1 MSLGLVGCQSARA
14 FDFEC
19 SFVAMPSREKKRNP
33 WTDAQVCA
41 ELVLILFIHVAYVA
55 RHQEQIVVE
64 TTPFA
69 MPGSKY

>member
-1 MSLGLVGCQSARA
+1 
-14 FDFEC
+14 
-19 SFVAMPSREKKRNP
+19 MPSREKKRNP
-33 WTDAQVCA
+33 WADAQVCA